1 MRIIKNTAVF
11 LGVISLMIVTCLV
24 PASALIVDEGD
35 FGFELNSYAKYAT
48 LVQYSGTD
56 AVVEIPYSY
65 HEYPVKKIA
74 KTAFSGN
81 NNISGIR
88 FSTSVETLDEK
99 AFMNCVGIEQIDIP
113 SFVNKWGKMV
123 FTNCTSLQKVAIY
136 SEMEEIPAYSFAG
149 CRELNH
155 FSIHS
160 DNIHSIGAYAFQDCM
175 ALSEADFLT
184 NITSI
189 GYSAF
194 DGTGLKS
201 ISLSSELTEIPSY
214 AFANCQSLSYVEIS
228 PGVNSIAETAFYNCP
243 RISLGVYTDSYAH
256 QYAIDNNIP
265 FVLLDN
271 VILGDVNADNTVDV
285 ADVTRIQQFIAELA
299 EINGVYLKAGD
310 VNNDDIVNIADATAI
325 QMFLAEFNIPYPI
338 GEVMTQ

>member
-228 PGVNSIAETAFYNCP
+228 AGVNSIAETAFSNCP
-243 RISLGVYTDSYAH
+243 ELTLGVWYGTVGYNYAKL
-256 QYAIDNNIP
+256 QNIP
-265 FVLLDN
+265 YVLLDG
-271 VILGDVNADNTVDV
+271 VKLGDANGDGSVNINDVTTIQRHLAELETLEGIYLHAADANQDGTVD
-285 ADVTRIQQFIAELA
+285 
-299 EINGVYLKAGD
+299 
-310 VNNDDIVNIADATAI
+310 IADATII
-325 QMFLAEFNIPYPI
+325 QMYLAEYEMEYPI
-338 GEVMTQ
+338 GKIMTQ